1 MANLWI
7 MTIGFVICLG
17 LAGGTL
23 FLLLRTVLNREDSIR
38 IDLQDSP
45 KDE

>member
-7 MTIGFVICLG
+7 MTIGFVTCLG
-17 LAGGTL
+17 LAGGTF
-23 FLLLRTVLNREDSIR
+23 FLLLSTVLNREDSIR